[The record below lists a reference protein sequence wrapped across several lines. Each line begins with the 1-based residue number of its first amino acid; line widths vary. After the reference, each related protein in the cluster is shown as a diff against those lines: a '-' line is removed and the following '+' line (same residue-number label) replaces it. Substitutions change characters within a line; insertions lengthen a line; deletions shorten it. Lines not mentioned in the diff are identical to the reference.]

1 MNKKIVNVSLTQETL
16 WGTNIESPLTDWR
29 GKEKNAFHQ
38 SW

>member
-1 MNKKIVNVSLTQETL
+1 MLVEHKETL
-16 WGTNIESPLTDWR
+16 WGTNIESPLTDWW